1 MLYIKK
7 VLNSSVILVADEE
20 EEFIVLEKG
29 IGYGRRPGEAV
40 EIKQDSQI
48 FVQLSQ
54 TDRNQLAELLSE
66 IPAGYL
72 EMTQKIVAYAE
83 QQLNTSLNEHI
94 YLALTDHLH
103 FAIERFRKNMIIT
116 NRVFWELKTFY
127 PKEYQIGKKALEIVE
142 QEIGGVVLPEE
153 EAANIA
159 FHIVNAQKEEKVQY
173 DAMRAAKLIGRVITL
188 VTYFMN
194 CQPDKES
201 IHYSRF
207 LSHMQYFAERFF
219 TDRMLDSSDDFLY
232 AQMEKGY
239 PKALAC
245 AEKVRTPIIKEYN
258 KGISNEEVAY
268 LAVHI
273 QRLASRE

>member
-142 QEIGGVVLPEE
+142 QEIGGGCT
-153 EAANIA
+153 ARGGSS
-159 FHIVNAQKEEKVQY
+159 QY
-173 DAMRAAKLIGRVITL
+173 CFSYCKCTKGRKSAI
-188 VTYFMN
+188 
-194 CQPDKES
+194 
-201 IHYSRF
+201 
-207 LSHMQYFAERFF
+207 
-219 TDRMLDSSDDFLY
+219 
-232 AQMEKGY
+232 
-239 PKALAC
+239 
-245 AEKVRTPIIKEYN
+245 
-258 KGISNEEVAY
+258 
-268 LAVHI
+268 
-273 QRLASRE
+273 